1 MIYGKLVLLL
11 NPFDWLE
18 ASYFYYRP
26 NELLWEVNN
35 VPGHF
40 LDKGF
45 NVKFIYRPNNRYLP
59 NIAVGLDDFAGTGY
73 FNREYIVGTSNYSN
87 LKVSLGVGWGKF
99 TGQNKFNNPLD
110 KLSPKFS
117 VRPKLSDVGYG
128 GNPSYNQWFRGDAA
142 IFGGFEYNFR
152 NIKKLKLKAEYD
164 PYDYMD
170 FSANNRRDA
179 SLMLRKKDSNI
190 NIGLSYKVNKF
201 LTIDTSYIK
210 GNTLN
215 LNFNIA
221 LTFNDDLSSKPSF
234 KPEIKKY
241 YENQNKQSFY
251 EDLLRNLNN
260 NNLFLQTAE
269 LNERQLDVS
278 ISTSQYRNALRSASY
293 ASFIANETANLNNV
307 DLGSINITHINA
319 GVELNNV
326 SFIANHLEKDSILPI
341 EVKKYYTKISSGQP
355 RNYLD
360 NEFQPKVEFPVI
372 FSSLS
377 PAIVSHIGNPER
389 FYFGGV
395 ALKYNTEAQFSR
407 NLILTSEINY
417 SLFNNIQDTIAGP
430 GSKMEHVRTDL
441 VQYLKQDDFYL
452 TSMQLDYIWA
462 IRKNFYA
469 KISAGIFETMYGG
482 FGGEILFKPFENNF
496 TVGADLFYVKQR
508 TFEQRFD
515 FRDYETLTG
524 HINFG
529 YLLPLGIESNIS
541 FGKYLAKDIG
551 YTLDLSRRTA
561 SGFKAGIYFT
571 RTDVSAE
578 LFGEGSFD
586 KGFYFQ
592 IPLDLLSNSYNG
604 NYSTFRLSPLTR
616 DGGAKLTYEKELRGL
631 IYNATSNE
639 LQSQWKG
646 FLN

>member
-1 MIYGKLVLLL
+1 M
-11 NPFDWLE
+11 
-18 ASYFYYRP
+18 
-26 NELLWEVNN
+26 
-35 VPGHF
+35 
-40 LDKGF
+40 
-45 NVKFIYRPNNRYLP
+45 
-59 NIAVGLDDFAGTGY
+59 GLDDFAGTGY

-293 ASFIANETANLNNV
+293 ASYIANETANLNNV

-355 RNYLD
+355 RNYLN

-452 TSMQLDYIWA
+452 TRMQLDYIWA